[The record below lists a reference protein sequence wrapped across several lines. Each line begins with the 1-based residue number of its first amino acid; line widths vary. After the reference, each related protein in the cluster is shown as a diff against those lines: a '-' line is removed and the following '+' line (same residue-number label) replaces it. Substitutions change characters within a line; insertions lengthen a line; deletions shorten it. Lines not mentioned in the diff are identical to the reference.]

1 MKVARNILI
10 TITLCAALYAEAT
23 AATQQQIDTA
33 RANGLAWLIRNQ
45 NGDGSW
51 QMTSGL
57 KVQPTAAVLEALMKA
72 GIKQGYPYSSGIA
85 WLGNADSPSVDSL
98 ARQIGVLSR
107 SGQNVDTLV
116 KRLNAM
122 VHGYSKSWGAYS
134 GYYGSFPDTSLA
146 LDALLTTNTPLITY
160 AATTASFITG
170 KQLSVSSADNS
181 YGWSYMGEL
190 TRPTETTT
198 VSAAKSRVI
207 PTSHNLV
214 VLSHYKRKSSTVDT
228 NITRG
233 LTWLLRQQKAD
244 GGFTDDIAASV
255 VNGNIYETAL
265 ATLALTE
272 AAASGNSTAT
282 GATAA
287 LANAQDFLINKQ
299 QADGSW
305 GGDPL
310 QTALALQALPA
321 PSATLSDMDR
331 DGAPDVVEAILGTNP
346 LVADTRQSVEGN
358 GEGGIGITAP
368 ALVATVLQHHSF
380 SETLTPKGGTAP
392 YTWSILSGSLPDG
405 FTLSATSGTVSG
417 TPLIA
422 GIFNFI
428 YQVTDTVG
436 INTATVG
443 KIEVEPLYPAVAA
456 FAAVPTTVA
465 GPFAVKF
472 TDQSQRAMT
481 WQWDFGDGTTSTEQS
496 PTHTYQARGTYTVA
510 LTAINP
516 SGSST
521 VSKRVVD
528 FIDLTPII
536 MMILED

>member
-1 MKVARNILI
+1 MIL
-10 TITLCAALYAEAT
+10 
-23 AATQQQIDTA
+23 
-33 RANGLAWLIRNQ
+33 
-45 NGDGSW
+45 
-51 QMTSGL
+51 
-57 KVQPTAAVLEALMKA
+57 P
-72 GIKQGYPYSSGIA
+72 
-85 WLGNADSPSVDSL
+85 
-98 ARQIGVLSR
+98 
-107 SGQNVDTLV
+107 
-116 KRLNAM
+116 
-122 VHGYSKSWGAYS
+122 
-134 GYYGSFPDTSLA
+134 
-146 LDALLTTNTPLITY
+146 
-160 AATTASFITG
+160 
-170 KQLSVSSADNS
+170 LSVVTAN
-181 YGWSYMGEL
+181 
-190 TRPTETTT
+190 
-198 VSAAKSRVI
+198 
-207 PTSHNLV
+207 
-214 VLSHYKRKSSTVDT
+214 
-228 NITRG
+228 
-233 LTWLLRQQKAD
+233 
-244 GGFTDDIAASV
+244 
-255 VNGNIYETAL
+255 YETAL
-265 ATLALTE
+265 ASLALTE

-346 LVADTRQSVEGN
+346 LVADTRQAVEGN

-368 ALVATVLQHHSF
+368 ALIATVLQHHSF
-380 SETLTPKGGTAP
+380 SETLNPKGGTAP

-456 FAAVPTTVA
+456 FAAAPTTVA
-465 GPFAVKF
+465 GPFAVRF

-496 PTHTYQARGTYTVA
+496 PTHTYQARGTYTVT
-510 LTAINP
+510 LTATNP

-521 VSKRVVD
+521 VSKRVID
-528 FIDLTPII
+528 FIDITPIL
-536 MMILED
+536 MMLLED